1 MATAE
6 ERIAKIR
13 AEADKA
19 LERAKKKAAEAVAL
33 ERQVRARDAA
43 EERKKDT
50 RRKILIGSMHLELAS
65 KDGDHHERMKKELDK
80 FLTREDDRALFD
92 LQPLPKTLG
101 GEVENTQ

>member
-50 RRKILIGSMHLELAS
+50 RRKILVGSMHLERAS
-65 KDGDHHERMKKELDK
+65 KYGDHHERMKKELDK

>member
-50 RRKILIGSMHLELAS
+50 RRKILIGSMHLERAA
-65 KDGDHHERMKKELDK
+65 KYPDHDERLKRDLDK
-80 FLTREDDRALFD
+80 YLMRADDRALFG
-92 LQPLPKTLG
+92 LPQVKEADGSASG
-101 GEVENTQ
+101 GVA